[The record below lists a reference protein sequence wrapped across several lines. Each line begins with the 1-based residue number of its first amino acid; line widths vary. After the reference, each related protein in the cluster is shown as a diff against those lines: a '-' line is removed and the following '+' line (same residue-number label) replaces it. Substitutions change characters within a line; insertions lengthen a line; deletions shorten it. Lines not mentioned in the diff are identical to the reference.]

1 MAASYRR
8 KARGLADVPPHY
20 AHASPSLLAETP
32 NEIPE
37 AKPDRAQEK
46 EWEAIFTHCES
57 RFQALYTW
65 RVSVWTTWLQ
75 IARYEKPER
84 FYAFITDNTYN
95 QGLREDF
102 AIVDRTASQ
111 AGEDCAAGLMMTLTD
126 PEQDWLVLGPAI
138 PNFELDRQGRNYYQ
152 DLTERL
158 NYIYDNSNFYEAQAQ
173 AYEDETFFGNGVTID
188 YEDEKRILNVMTSCA
203 GEYLLGTGFDN
214 GDEVL
219 YREFRQTVSATVEQF
234 GLENCPEDIRRM
246 WAHKGGALQHE
257 NVIRHAIEPNFPILG
272 ASGVETGVVPGGF
285 TWRETFWV
293 GGRKNTAP
301 LSMTGFHE
309 APHACARWATQGN
322 EAYGRGIGERMLGD
336 TIQLQLETR
345 QKAESIEKV
354 NRPPMGADVS
364 LQNLP
369 SATSPGKITYFNTG
383 ANGEK
388 KFFPLY
394 EVKPD
399 IAAIT
404 ADIQIIQARI
414 QSTAFKD
421 VFQRLMALRQQL
433 NMKTQLTATEVEQLT
448 EEALARLGPMIFRN
462 YTTMRQRVRRHLA
475 IMGRKGLMPRKP
487 HSLQGVPLN
496 IGFRSLLTRA
506 REAVKT
512 QSIARTTQFAGSIA
526 GEWPEVRFKINAMEA
541 VDKFA
546 EGVGCPAD
554 VIRSD
559 DEAKALMNQANR
571 EKQMAEAM
579 AQTAVG
585 AKAAQSLSQTSLAPG
600 SALAALVQP
609 QQ

>member
-1 MAASYRR
+1 MATSYRR
-8 KARGLADVPPHY
+8 KARGLSETPPHY
-20 AHASPSLLAETP
+20 AFASPSLLAAEP
-32 NEIPE
+32 ADPQEQ
-37 AKPDRAQEK
+37 KPSKADQQE
-46 EWEAIFTHCES
+46 WAAIFDHCES

-65 RVSVWTTWLQ
+65 RVSAWTTWGQ
-75 IARYEKPER
+75 IARYQKPER
-84 FYAFITDNTYN
+84 FYAFVVDNLYN
-95 QGLREDF
+95 QGLREDY
-102 AIVDRTASQ
+102 AIVDRTATL

-126 PEQDWLVLGPAI
+126 PEQEWLVLGPAI
-138 PNFELDRQGRNYYQ
+138 PGFDLDRQGRNYYQ

-173 AYEDETFFGNGVTID
+173 AYDDETFFGNGVTID
-188 YEDEKRILNVMTSCA
+188 YEDEQRILNVVTPCA

-234 GLENCPEDIRRM
+234 GLEHCPAEIQRM
-246 WAHKGGALQHE
+246 WRQKGGALQTEH
-257 NVIRHAIEPNFPILG
+257 VIRHAIEPNFPILG
-272 ASGVETGVVPGGF
+272 ANGVETGVVPGGF
-285 TWRETFWV
+285 TWRETFWI
-293 GGRKNTAP
+293 GGKKDCAP

-309 APHACARWATQGN
+309 APHGCARWKTQGN
-322 EAYGRGIGERMLGD
+322 EAYGRGIGEAMLGD

-369 SATSPGKITYFNTG
+369 NTTRPGGITYFNTA

-388 KFFPLY
+388 KFYPLY
-394 EVKPD
+394 EIKPD
-399 IAAIT
+399 IGAIS
-404 ADIQIIQARI
+404 ADIQLIQARI
-414 QSTAFKD
+414 ERTAFKD

-475 IMGRKGLMPRKP
+475 IMHRKGLMPKKP
-487 HSLQGVPLN
+487 ASLQGVPLQ
-496 IGFRSLLTRA
+496 ISFRSLLTRA

-541 VDKFA
+541 IEKFA

-554 VIRSD
+554 MIRSD
-559 DEAKALMNQANR
+559 DEAKALMNQAA
-571 EKQMAEAM
+571 KDQAMKEAM
-579 AQTAVG
+579 AQTLPG
-585 AKAAQSLSQTSLAPG
+585 AKAAQALSQTSLAPG

-609 QQ
+609 Q